1 MWQFEG
7 QNKDFWVVGA
17 LLLARVRYLYDHQS
31 NSSRSKHSPV
41 HGILHFQQAIFVYVC
56 KCLSS
61 DIQKGNF
68 TSLILPT
75 LYARYNLC
83 RNRKWLMQMHFW
95 EWKSIITVNRLV
107 IKGLTTEKSRLELF
121 FCETGD
127 WRVCVKIEC
136 YLFFF
141 KFYVLIF
148 FYNKRS
154 FEQEIVSNAMIQ
166 RSFKRTSQ
174 RSK

>member
-1 MWQFEG
+1 MWENFG
-7 QNKDFWVVGA
+7 TKKFVALFNPHYLR
-17 LLLARVRYLYDHQS
+17 LLLRSVKNSHYSKFYSQTTYWKDDLKILHNIKVCTNEDRFMQGFMVYLYDHQS
-31 NSSRSKHSPV
+31 KSSRSKHSHIV
-41 HGILHFQQAIFVYVC
+41 YILHFQSAIFVYVC
-56 KCLSS
+56 KYLSS

-121 FCETGD
+121 FVKLATK
-127 WRVCVKIEC
+127 RCV
-136 YLFFF
+136 
-141 KFYVLIF
+141 
-148 FYNKRS
+148 
-154 FEQEIVSNAMIQ
+154 
-166 RSFKRTSQ
+166 
-174 RSK
+174 